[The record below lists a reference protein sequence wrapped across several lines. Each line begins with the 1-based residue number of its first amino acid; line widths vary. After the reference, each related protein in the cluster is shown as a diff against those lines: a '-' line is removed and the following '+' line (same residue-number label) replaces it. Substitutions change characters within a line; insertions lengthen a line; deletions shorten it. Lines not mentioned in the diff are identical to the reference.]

1 MLCNIILYIIALYI
15 KSISII
21 NKKYKII
28 SNGLINI
35 LKVFC
40 QLIIYNIL
48 RIIMKISKIRIYYYI
63 FFNNFYNISISINRV
78 EGARF
83 SNLRYRKENLY
94 S

>member
-28 SNGLINI
+28 SNGLISI

-48 RIIMKISKIRIYYYI
+48 RIMMKISKIRIYYYI